1 MALTKVTGGVVSPS
15 SDYAINNVTGV
26 AATFTGNVSIGGTLT
41 YQDVSNI
48 DAVGIVTAQ
57 AGIHFGIG
65 ATVGKVDTA
74 TGITTFSSS
83 VGIADSIFHVGDT
96 DTSIRFPAADTIT
109 AETGGSERLRIDP
122 NGHVTLGIGVSA
134 NNNAYLTIPRL
145 STDGNAI
152 ELHSLRNDTAPADLA
167 FYKNRST
174 SYGSYTATQ
183 SGDTIMSI
191 ASYVS
196 TGSAYALRGM
206 HQTYLSGTGID
217 YAWKTSSSS
226 EKMRLLQNGN
236 LGIGSVSPGRPLTIT
251 HTDPRIRLQDSDSGG
266 HAEIYTDNNNDLHL
280 TADSSSS
287 AGSSKIIFNVD
298 GTNEKMRITNTGR
311 LGIGTGSPLGVA
323 HVNVGG
329 GSTEPFVIER
339 SGSGE
344 SIWSMKPYA
353 GNLYFRGGPAVS
365 NYTSDRFAILYGGN
379 NAYGGDVQFFG
390 TAAGITS
397 CVWDASANKLIFKD
411 NSKLVLGD
419 GEDFTMY
426 HDGSGN
432 SILQDDNNLYIKGN
446 SVYIQA
452 NQSEPSAYFNYNGA
466 VKLYYDGGTY
476 STAKLETTATG
487 VTVDGKLRID
497 IATGGTV
504 GSGNAEGIFLRN
516 TQETDNNAVTIFGG
530 ADDYNNAAS
539 AINFVNVDHS
549 ANHGDISFDTRG
561 LGGYGERLR
570 LTGTGQLH
578 VGNATNNAINN
589 ALFKAVADDGEADE
603 LYVGQFINKEATA
616 GHSFGVN
623 IQAGSNYEDHG
634 FRVKNRANDTTQF
647 IVIGDG
653 EVGVNT
659 TDPRFNNGSSHAN
672 NGFHHLDTK
681 FGVKGSIAIG
691 NLSATATD
699 ERELAFYRRGGP
711 APGTSMSTHKMGR
724 IAWYGSSNDTA
735 LPDKAYSISCVPNGG
750 GWTAGTNRRASITFN
765 NHDSQVMRLTSTG
778 NVLVGDHTSPLT
790 NYQSNQT
797 RLSIYDSASS
807 GGYLELG
814 GNNPNNSHSSG
825 TILFINNNN
834 ADADNNDADGKIL
847 AMQRVENVTTD
858 SNAGDDMGGDLNFMT
873 KPDGGG
879 LDERFRIKDV
889 GRIDIRGES
898 GQTGFHLSNRYG
910 QAGVFGGMYYDGSAW
925 VRSAAGSRKG
935 AGMYV
940 NTGGSIGFVFA
951 SENSGTSA
959 TMKEFV
965 SLGEVH
971 QNSGGI
977 TINGDASSTAGP
989 IITLQDNV
997 STGTPSSTIMA
1008 TSVGG
1013 LIINA
1018 DAGNDVNGSYI
1029 QFKQDNENKWLMQD
1043 NDFKSSVN
1051 GITEPAAALLG
1062 SYHSENNTNHD
1073 GTVDCTAIKCNT
1085 FGILEVFGRV
1095 NPNTSGSGAYS
1106 DPIHMYIYHGI
1117 GWNGAVTSFIYCRHV
1132 APPARDAFSSGT
1144 GANGNNISVVWYDGS
1159 SETTECSS
1167 NSSSHYVR
1175 FKLHGFNPTH
1185 GPNFAIR
1192 VFKRF

>member
-1 MALTKVTGGVVSPS
+1 
-15 SDYAINNVTGV
+15 
-26 AATFTGNVSIGGTLT
+26 
-41 YQDVSNI
+41 
-48 DAVGIVTAQ
+48 
-57 AGIHFGIG
+57 
-65 ATVGKVDTA
+65 
-74 TGITTFSSS
+74 
-83 VGIADSIFHVGDT
+83 
-96 DTSIRFPAADTIT
+96 
-109 AETGGSERLRIDP
+109 
-122 NGHVTLGIGVSA
+122 
-134 NNNAYLTIPRL
+134 
-145 STDGNAI
+145 
-152 ELHSLRNDTAPADLA
+152 
-167 FYKNRST
+167 
-174 SYGSYTATQ
+174 
-183 SGDTIMSI
+183 
-191 ASYVS
+191 
-196 TGSAYALRGM
+196 
-206 HQTYLSGTGID
+206 
-217 YAWKTSSSS
+217 
-226 EKMRLLQNGN
+226 
-236 LGIGSVSPGRPLTIT
+236 
-251 HTDPRIRLQDSDSGG
+251 
-266 HAEIYTDNNNDLHL
+266 
-280 TADSSSS
+280 
-287 AGSSKIIFNVD
+287 
-298 GTNEKMRITNTGR
+298 
-311 LGIGTGSPLGVA
+311 
-323 HVNVGG
+323 
-329 GSTEPFVIER
+329 
-339 SGSGE
+339 
-344 SIWSMKPYA
+344 
-353 GNLYFRGGPAVS
+353 
-365 NYTSDRFAILYGGN
+365 
-379 NAYGGDVQFFG
+379 
-390 TAAGITS
+390 
-397 CVWDASANKLIFKD
+397 
-411 NSKLVLGD
+411 
-419 GEDFTMY
+419 
-426 HDGSGN
+426 
-432 SILQDDNNLYIKGN
+432 
-446 SVYIQA
+446 
-452 NQSEPSAYFNYNGA
+452 
-466 VKLYYDGGTY
+466 
-476 STAKLETTATG
+476 
-487 VTVDGKLRID
+487 
-497 IATGGTV
+497 
-504 GSGNAEGIFLRN
+504 
-516 TQETDNNAVTIFGG
+516 
-530 ADDYNNAAS
+530 
-539 AINFVNVDHS
+539 
-549 ANHGDISFDTRG
+549 
-561 LGGYGERLR
+561 
-570 LTGTGQLH
+570 
-578 VGNATNNAINN
+578 
-589 ALFKAVADDGEADE
+589 
-603 LYVGQFINKEATA
+603 
-616 GHSFGVN
+616 
-623 IQAGSNYEDHG
+623 
-634 FRVKNRANDTTQF
+634 
-647 IVIGDG
+647 
-653 EVGVNT
+653 
-659 TDPRFNNGSSHAN
+659 
-672 NGFHHLDTK
+672 
-681 FGVKGSIAIG
+681 
-691 NLSATATD
+691 
-699 ERELAFYRRGGP
+699 
-711 APGTSMSTHKMGR
+711 MGR